1 MKNLAIL
8 IGVADYQYLN
18 KLLPCDRDIDLI
30 SNILD
35 ISGKYQDILL
45 LDHSPISSTVK
56 DQIAEFVRIHQEDEI
71 DEIFIYYTGHGAR
84 IKDDFFYLFADF
96 NEQRLE
102 QTSLRNS
109 EFDAML
115 KSLKPKLTVKV
126 IDACQAGTEYI
137 KSNQELQL
145 IFDKSS
151 KESFN
156 KAYFLFS
163 SSSVENSVALQDFS
177 VFTKSFAKSLLN
189 FEGQNIR
196 YRDVMAYISDDPDV
210 KKHQTPLFIQQADN
224 TEIFLNLTEEIST
237 FINQQIGKAQDL
249 SHADKLKEES
259 GEVLSENG
267 PEQPTAE
274 LLLISK
280 IKTKS
285 QSFCSEK
292 EVEDSILNFGNKI
305 NEFTWTPLIKEL
317 FAIKCDFENQTVN
330 LSSRRDIAKWIFKS
344 QEPYFTEIIYE
355 DEAYEVNQKV
365 EYEENN
371 TYAAIFGRSKR
382 VEYQPVTRYRK
393 VIDSYRITAPR
404 PFQSVIV
411 KLEPT
416 EQILSWYKVFITLIF
431 SKSRLAVFYKYEI
444 EKELNWNDRL
454 IEEKNEWKSLSC
466 GLKNLNEI
474 NDLVGNMLQDISQLI
489 EQHIQSSID

>member
-8 IGVADYQYLN
+8 IGVVDYQYLTA
-18 KLLPCDRDIDLI
+18 LPPCGRDVDLI
-30 SNILD
+30 FNILN
-35 ISGKYQDILL
+35 ISEKYQDILL
-45 LDHSPISSTVK
+45 LNNSPISTNAKV
-56 DQIAEFVRIHQEDEI
+56 QIAEFIRAHQGTEI
-71 DEIFIYYTGHGAR
+71 DEIFIYYTGHGTR
-84 IKDDFFYLFADF
+84 KNDDFFYLFADF

-109 EFDAML
+109 EFDSML
-115 KSLKPKLTVKV
+115 KSLQPKLTVKV

-163 SSSVENSVALQDFS
+163 SSSLESSMALQDYS
-177 VFTKSFAKSLLN
+177 VFTKSFAHSIINFKEKS
-189 FEGQNIR
+189 IR
-196 YRDVMAYISDDPDV
+196 FRDIMAYISDDPEV

-237 FINQQIGKAQDL
+237 FINQQISTSEEL
-249 SHADKLKEES
+249 SHVDKLKEES
-259 GEVLSENG
+259 DEVLIESNSE
-267 PEQPTAE
+267 QATAE
-274 LLLISK
+274 LILINR

-285 QSFCSEK
+285 QKFCSEK
-292 EVEDSILNFGNKI
+292 EVEDSILNFGNRLTEFSWSPLI
-305 NEFTWTPLIKEL
+305 NELFSIKY
-317 FAIKCDFENQTVN
+317 DFENQTVS
-330 LSSRRDIAKWIFKS
+330 LSSRKDIAKWIFKS

-355 DEAYEVNQKV
+355 NEAYEVNQKV

-371 TYAAIFGRSKR
+371 TYAAFFGRSKR
-382 VEYQPVTRYRK
+382 VEYKPVTRYRK
-393 VIDSYRITAPR
+393 VVDSYRITAPR
-404 PFQSVIV
+404 PFQSVIF

-416 EQILSWYKVFITLIF
+416 EQILSWYKIFITLIF
-431 SKSRLAVFYKYEI
+431 SKSRLVVFYKYEV

-454 IEEKNEWKSLSC
+454 IEEKNEWKSVSC
-466 GLKNLNEI
+466 ALKNSSEI
-474 NDLVGNMLQDISQLI
+474 KDLAANILQDISQLI